1 MELYFYYVMCRSILT
16 VNRMMI
22 PATAVGKIKVFLIAA
37 EGGTNERFYSF
48 FKYNLEYIKNSLEK

>member
-1 MELYFYYVMCRSILT
+1 
-16 VNRMMI
+16 MMI

-37 EGGTNERFYSF
+37 ESGTNERFYSF